1 MSNQRIVTMPMD
13 LYNQDLLEAE
23 AKGHHDSVKNMVKM
37 MGKCPIDICIEAL
50 SELHSD
56 GAELSFIVGWT
67 LMKSTA
73 DYNRD
78 LISEEQREIHDYL
91 ESEYVLIKIKHI

>member
-1 MSNQRIVTMPMD
+1 MPMD

-23 AKGHHDSVKNMVKM
+23 AKGHHECVRNMIKM

-56 GAELSFIVGWT
+56 GAELSFIIGWE
-67 LMKSTA
+67 LMRVRS
-73 DYNRD
+73 DYNENN
-78 LISEEQREIHDYL
+78 IKEKKEEIHDYL
-91 ESEYVLIKIKHI
+91 ALQFSLLREKHI